1 MPKYGGNLSKRDKGY
16 KRINEDCS
24 FYLPTYVLGVT
35 LTDKNI
41 KHLVNR
47 KLYIHMI
54 CKGRMVLPFV
64 QSSFVTRKIRNCFL
78 HEVNNS
84 NIKSQACK

>member
-24 FYLPTYVLGVT
+24 FYLSTYVLGVT

-47 KLYIHMI
+47 KPIHPYDMQR
-54 CKGRMVLPFV
+54 KDGT
-64 QSSFVTRKIRNCFL
+64 SFRTIFIRDSK
-78 HEVNNS
+78 NS
-84 NIKSQACK
+84 KLFFA